1 MGHQNRGDGTDGR
14 YFHATFALSGTPL
27 DRGHRSGAN
36 SGAPIDAD
44 LRGAGAGDCRFGRAV
59 MLSVVAPFGGD
70 LRVIC
75 WQGHSCLKPCGRIAA
90 G

>member
-1 MGHQNRGDGTDGR
+1 MGHQNRGDGTDGG

-59 MLSVVAPFGGD
+59 MLSVVEPFGGD
-70 LRVIC
+70 LSVILI
-75 WQGHSCLKPCGRIAA
+75 GGRTLYPKP
-90 G
+90 